1 MTRTFSLHDINRYK
15 QIGYYTKRCMS
26 YQRARL
32 RTDVKNNEK
41 DIANK
46 QITITLYDIIYYNN
60 VDVYRA

>member
-1 MTRTFSLHDINRYK
+1 
-15 QIGYYTKRCMS
+15 MS

-32 RTDVKNNEK
+32 RTDAKNNEK

-46 QITITLYDIIYYNN
+46 QITITLYDIIYYNK

>member
-1 MTRTFSLHDINRYK
+1 MLVTARKKYTRYK

-32 RTDVKNNEK
+32 RTEVKNNEK